1 MSTFPSVPGIRVL
14 RLLSEHAGVATH
26 LVRIDI
32 GDEARSACLVRAT
45 STAAAPRVARLIGAL
60 DRLVGTGVTQLIDV
74 TADEHGASAILEN
87 ARGRRLSDVLA
98 AREHWAAGEAVAVL
112 APLSRTIGVMHAAGV
127 ANGVWGASDVL
138 LSARGPILDMTGDV
152 EVFAVDA
159 PEIVLA
165 EVGAVAS
172 DRETM
177 RLVTVEVL
185 ARVDGA
191 RKPAAQRLIADLAT
205 MPPAALIG
213 LLTDA
218 LDELAAPVEVRGDD
232 PPTPPEPTAVEHTR
246 RHHEPRAG
254 EFAVTTATATGVL
267 AQFAGSPLVER
278 VAHAAASTRALLDR
292 MPRSRRVL
300 VIGATAAVGMAAILI
315 AVVPAPGV
323 GDDELDSIRAQEA
336 PIVAIGSSEPRS
348 AGISDDPVVAVIE
361 LLELRETCFRELSVL
376 CLEGVDQSGS
386 TALAIDRD
394 AIAAMR
400 DGREGDWPRVA
411 PQGAVVVERLGDSAL
426 VDVGPETAPASLLL
440 MRSEAGWR
448 IRDWVAVVPGS

>member
-1 MSTFPSVPGIRVL
+1 MSTFPSAPGIRVL

-26 LVRIDI
+26 LVRIEL

-45 STAAAPRVARLIGAL
+45 STVAAPRVARLIAAL
-60 DRLVGTGVTQLIDV
+60 DRLVGTGVTQLVDV
-74 TADEHGASAILEN
+74 TADEYGASAIVEH

-98 AREHWAAGEAVAVL
+98 VREHWAAGEAVAVL

-127 ANGVWGASDVL
+127 AHGAWGASDVL
-138 LSARGPILDMTGDV
+138 LSERGPILDTRGDV
-152 EVFAVDA
+152 EVFARDA

-177 RLVTVEVL
+177 RLVAVEVL

-191 RKPAAQRLIADLAT
+191 RKPAAQRLLADLAT
-205 MPPAALIG
+205 MPPSAFIG

-218 LDELAAPVEVRGDD
+218 LEELAAPVDVRGDD
-232 PPTPPEPTAVEHTR
+232 PPTPTAPIADEHTR
-246 RHHEPRAG
+246 RHHESRAAESG
-254 EFAVTTATATGVL
+254 ASTATATGVL

-278 VAHAAASTRALLDR
+278 VVHAAESTRVLLDR

-300 VIGATAAVGMAAILI
+300 TVGATAAVGMAAVLI
-315 AVVPAPGV
+315 ALIPAPGV
-323 GDDELDSIRAQEA
+323 GDDELDSIRADDVS
-336 PIVAIGSSEPRS
+336 IVAVQTSEPR
-348 AGISDDPVVAVIE
+348 GGGLSDDPVVAVIE
-361 LLELRETCFRELSVL
+361 LLERREICFRELSVL

-400 DGREGDWPRVA
+400 DGGEGDWPRVS
-411 PQGAVVVERLGDSAL
+411 PQDAVVVERLGDSVL